1 MDQSDISRRR
11 RPIVAAPGPEAESSI
26 DPDKDE
32 LRDRRQSDELLSNV
46 KEVSV
51 AAVATLLAIL
61 CMVGGTRILA
71 QAQAHQDP
79 QTKERLTT
87 LGTVMIAASRLSVNG
102 VPTVLLARLGP
113 RVRAIINGRETPS
126 FVAHWIRNAV
136 MAKLPNVAAALW
148 RRGQEV
154 DSAGPDNNNDVRIAF
169 TEGDAALAVCWLFM
183 ACLWISMIIDSADI
197 GGEKKER
204 LVIYS
209 WCFAGIGPYM
219 FGWWKLYKRHQL
231 QAAPTF
237 TAVALR

>member
-1 MDQSDISRRR
+1 MDQSDISRCR

-26 DPDKDE
+26 DHNEDE

-102 VPTVLLARLGP
+102 VPTVLLARLDS

-126 FVAHWIRNAV
+126 FVAHWVRNAV
-136 MAKLPNVAAALW
+136 MAKLPSVAAALR

-154 DSAGPDNNNDVRIAF
+154 DSAGPGNNNDIRITF
-169 TEGDAALAVCWLFM
+169 TDGDAALAVCWLSM
-183 ACLWISMIIDSADI
+183 ACLWISTVIDSANI

-209 WCFAGIGPYM
+209 LCFAGIGPYM
-219 FGWWKLYKRHQL
+219 FGCWKLYKRLQL
-231 QAAPTF
+231 QAAPTLK
-237 TAVALR
+237 AVALR